1 MLEVYKKQCRSSLK
15 DYNRL
20 SLAKY
25 YCGKRYGPYSFT
37 FPVYNDTYF
46 MLADQLQSQFSWMI
60 CRIFHRNSIFQARLD
75 FIYAFTVNIL

>member
-46 MLADQLQSQFSWMI
+46 MLADQLQ
-60 CRIFHRNSIFQARLD
+60 
-75 FIYAFTVNIL
+75 